1 MKTDDKDMLHVLS
14 GIDEKLI
21 EEADPYGAGAAGADQ
36 LNKAAYVGGSEDA
49 GKTSRGKWLRPA
61 MGIAAAAAVV
71 AIGIVIMKLGVPTA
85 KPGKNERPGTTAT
98 PTMKSETTATPTQG
112 VPETTPTP
120 TPTTEP
126 AYTPTPTPTTEPA
139 YTPTPTL
146 TPGGK
151 TEPVNPL
158 QDLNN
163 SFTRKDKHSMS
174 QAEVM
179 TSGYYRY
186 FSPELLETYSYSV
199 ATKWD
204 DNGYYE
210 LVIFTRKNEVDY
222 SIVAAFVRTK
232 DNTVNYESRVVS
244 ASEVSVYDV
253 RGREDPTLE
262 KDSGKFNSA
271 ECSPIFRAEEFT
283 DEVMERRIVHYKED
297 DGDFERMWFAVDV
310 GEYVIEYYFNG
321 ILTEENAAL
330 FVPAE
335 GAGPDYNPNEVP
347 VDKLPRDPVY

>member
-1 MKTDDKDMLHVLS
+1 MKTEDKDMLHVLS

-21 EEADPYGAGAAGADQ
+21 EEADPYRTDQKKAACVGDSEGAG
-36 LNKAAYVGGSEDA
+36 KA
-49 GKTSRGKWLRPA
+49 SRGSWFRPA
-61 MGIAAAAAVV
+61 MGIAAAAAVLV
-71 AIGIVIMKLGVPTA
+71 IGIVIMKLGVPTA
-85 KPGKNERPGTTAT
+85 KPGKNERPV
-98 PTMKSETTATPTQG
+98 STATPTQG
-112 VPETTPTP
+112 LPETTPTP

-126 AYTPTPTPTTEPA
+126 AYTPMPTPTMEPA

-151 TEPVNPL
+151 TEPVIPL

-262 KDSGKFNSA
+262 
-271 ECSPIFRAEEFT
+271 
-283 DEVMERRIVHYKED
+283 
-297 DGDFERMWFAVDV
+297 
-310 GEYVIEYYFNG
+310 
-321 ILTEENAAL
+321 
-330 FVPAE
+330 
-335 GAGPDYNPNEVP
+335 
-347 VDKLPRDPVY
+347 

>member
-1 MKTDDKDMLHVLS
+1 MKTEDKDMLHVLS

-21 EEADPYGAGAAGADQ
+21 EEADPYRADQKKAACVGDSEGAG
-36 LNKAAYVGGSEDA
+36 KA
-49 GKTSRGKWLRPA
+49 SRGSWFRPA
-61 MGIAAAAAVV
+61 MGIATAAAVLV
-71 AIGIVIMKLGVPTA
+71 IGIVIMKLGVPTA
-85 KPGKNERPGTTAT
+85 KPGKNERPV
-98 PTMKSETTATPTQG
+98 STATPTQG

-186 FSPELLETYSYSV
+186 FSPELLETYSYCV
-199 ATKWD
+199 ATKRD

-283 DEVMERRIVHYKED
+283 DEVMERRIVHYKGD

-347 VDKLPRDPVY
+347 ADKLPRDPVY